1 MDDGRVP
8 ATSKLIPHDDMT
20 DYCKKLCVLPR
31 PLRRS
36 PESTHRVW
44 MSSPA
49 AITPGMGQQEARAA
63 EDGGGGGST

>member
-1 MDDGRVP
+1 MGDGRVP

-49 AITPGMGQQEARAA
+49 AITPGNLKCTSVSRLLSIFWQMV
-63 EDGGGGGST
+63 